1 MTSST
6 SASTP
11 ATVSATL
18 YEILRDDLNV
28 DVKRVSPDA
37 RLVDDLGLDSV
48 AFAIGMVA
56 IEDRLGAALNEE
68 DLLTCDTVGELEAA
82 ILAKVPAEK

>member
-6 SASTP
+6 PAS
-11 ATVSATL
+11 VRDTL
-18 YEILRDDLNV
+18 QEILRDDLQI
-28 DVKRVSPDA
+28 DVKRATPDA
-37 RLVDDLGLDSV
+37 RLVDDLGMDSV

-56 IEDRLGAALNEE
+56 IEDRLGAVLDEE

-82 ILAKVPAEK
+82 ILAKVPAGR

>member
-1 MTSST
+1 MTSS
-6 SASTP
+6 SPVSDP

-18 YEILRDDLNV
+18 REILRDDLQV
-28 DVKRVSPDA
+28 DIKRATPDA
-37 RLVDDLGLDSV
+37 RLVDDLGMDSV

-56 IEDRLGAALNEE
+56 IEDRLGAVLDEE

-82 ILAKVPAEK
+82 ILAKVPAGK

>member
-6 SASTP
+6 PASIRD
-11 ATVSATL
+11 TL
-18 YEILRDDLNV
+18 QEILRDDLQV
-28 DVKRVSPDA
+28 DVKRATPDA
-37 RLVDDLGLDSV
+37 RLVDDLGMDSV

-56 IEDRLGAALNEE
+56 IEDRLGAVLDEE

-82 ILAKVPAEK
+82 ILAKVPAGR